1 MLTRLYVA
9 KMLGVK
15 GVFCWQ
21 ICYMSLAKRIALRLE
36 ALELSESEACR
47 RAELAHTYIR
57 DIRNGNKRSPRAE
70 TLKRLAKVLGTTSE
84 WLLEGKGEQ
93 VVDPDLQRVIDV
105 WADLDG
111 ELRIVINRLVDSAT
125 IPALNQD
132 GKKKA

>member
-1 MLTRLYVA
+1 
-9 KMLGVK
+9 
-15 GVFCWQ
+15 
-21 ICYMSLAKRIALRLE
+21 MSLAKRIALRLE

-47 RAELAHTYIR
+47 RAGLAHTYIR

-70 TLKRLAKVLGTTSE
+70 TIKRLAEVLGTSSE

-93 VVDPDLQRVIDV
+93 VIDADLQRVIDV

-111 ELRIVINRLVDSAT
+111 ELRVVINRLVDSAT

-132 GKKKA
+132 AKKKA

>member
-93 VVDPDLQRVIDV
+93 VVDPDVQRVIDV